1 MEVKEISNQ
10 DAINGMVFILLKY
23 ILEVS
28 LGYAASKPDVD
39 AECREM
45 IQKAADHP
53 IDADMISTVLM
64 GYFMADEKA
73 LQSHLSG
80 ALNILKAQ
88 VEAFTE
94 SVGRK

>member
-1 MEVKEISNQ
+1 MDVKEIKNQ

-28 LGYAASKPDVD
+28 LSHAAGQPGVEVECKEMIRKAAS
-39 AECREM
+39 
-45 IQKAADHP
+45 QP

-73 LQSHLSG
+73 LQYHLSG
-80 ALNILKAQ
+80 ALGILKAQ

-94 SVGRK
+94 SVGGR